1 MTYKE
6 KLKEV
11 LTPEFYDILLEA
23 NKRSGSKVSRINE
36 TTIYWDSFA
45 DYLVNWSSTLEGVDF
60 WHTVHRLCSGDLN
73 GWSYS
78 GVNYVNGVQIFK

>member
-11 LTPEFYDILLEA
+11 LTPEFYNILLEA
-23 NKRSGSKVSRINE
+23 NRRSVSKVERLGE

-45 DYLVNWSSTLEGVDF
+45 DYLVDWSSTLEGADF
-60 WHTVHRLCSGDLN
+60 WHKVHRLCLSGLN
-73 GWSYS
+73 GRAYS
-78 GVNYVNGVQIFK
+78 EVNHVYGVQIFK